1 MKKIL
6 FAGSFDPI
14 TNAHLDIIKRLDNIG
29 FKVFVGIFINSD
41 KNNMFTIDKRK
52 QMLSEVLKNNQLSN
66 VEIFSS
72 DKLLAEVCDKKDI
85 KIVARGLRN
94 TIDYEYE
101 KNMEFNNKKINPNL
115 EYIYINT
122 KEEYSYISSTVVREL
137 LSYNKD
143 ISHLVPKE
151 VNNYIKK

>member
-29 FKVFVGIFINSD
+29 FKVFVGIFINSN
-41 KNNMFTIDKRK
+41 KNYMFDIRKRK
-52 QMLSEVLKNNQLSN
+52 EILNEVINNNNLSN

-72 DKLLAEVCDKKDI
+72 DKLLVEVCEEKGI

-101 KNMEFNNKKINPNL
+101 KNMEFNNKKISSNL

-122 KEEYSYISSTVVREL
+122 KEEYSFISSTVVREL
-137 LSYNKD
+137 ISYKKD

-151 VNNYIKK
+151 VINYIEK

>member
-1 MKKIL
+1 MKNIL

-14 TNAHLDIIKRLDNIG
+14 TNAHLDIIKRLDKLG
-29 FKVFVGIFINSD
+29 FNVFVGVFINSNKNYMFD
-41 KNNMFTIDKRK
+41 IEKRKEMLTEVIKNN
-52 QMLSEVLKNNQLSN
+52 NLSN
-66 VEIFSS
+66 VELFSS
-72 DKLLAEVCDKKDI
+72 NKLLADVCKEKNI
-85 KIVARGLRN
+85 NIVARGLRN

-101 KNMEFNNKKINPNL
+101 KNMEFNNKKINSNL

-122 KEEYSYISSTVVREL
+122 KEEYSFISSTVVREL
-137 LSYNKD
+137 ISYNKD

>member
-14 TNAHLDIIKRLDNIG
+14 TNAHLDIIKRLDKLGFNI
-29 FKVFVGIFINSD
+29 FVGIFINSD
-41 KNNMFTIDKRK
+41 KTNMFTIEKRK

-72 DKLLAEVCDKKDI
+72 DELLAEVCDKKDI

-101 KNMEFNNKKINPNL
+101 KNMEFNNKKINSNL

>member
-1 MKKIL
+1 MKNIL

-14 TNAHLDIIKRLDNIG
+14 TKAHLDIINRLDKMG
-29 FKVFVGIFINSD
+29 FNVFVGIFINSN
-41 KNNMFTIDKRK
+41 KKCMFDIKKREEIIK
-52 QMLSEVLKNNQLSN
+52 EVLKNNKLLN
-66 VEIFSS
+66 VEVFTS
-72 DKLLAEVCDKKDI
+72 DKLLVEACEQKDI

-101 KNMEFNNKKINPNL
+101 KNMEFNNKKINSNL

-137 LSYNKD
+137 ISYKKD

>member
-41 KNNMFTIDKRK
+41 KTNMFTIDKRK

-72 DKLLAEVCDKKDI
+72 DELLAEVCDKKDI

>member
-1 MKKIL
+1 MKNIL

-14 TNAHLDIIKRLDNIG
+14 TNAHLDIIKRLDKLG
-29 FKVFVGIFINSD
+29 FNVFVGIFINGNKNYMFD
-41 KNNMFTIDKRK
+41 MEKRKEMLTEVIKNN
-52 QMLSEVLKNNQLSN
+52 NLSN
-66 VEIFSS
+66 VELFISN
-72 DKLLAEVCDKKDI
+72 KLLGDVCKEKNI
-85 KIVARGLRN
+85 NIVARGLRN

-101 KNMEFNNKKINPNL
+101 KNMEFNNKKINSNL

-137 LSYNKD
+137 ISYNKD

>member
-14 TNAHLDIIKRLDNIG
+14 TNAHLDIIKRLDKLGFNI
-29 FKVFVGIFINSD
+29 FVGIFINSD
-41 KNNMFTIDKRK
+41 KTNMFTIEKRK

-72 DKLLAEVCDKKDI
+72 DELLAEVCDKKDI

>member
-14 TNAHLDIIKRLDNIG
+14 TNAHLDIIKRLDDLG
-29 FKVFVGIFINSD
+29 FKVYIGIFINNN
-41 KNNMFTIDKRK
+41 KNYMFDIDKRK
-52 QMLSEVLKNNQLSN
+52 QILNEVLKNNQLSN

-72 DKLLAEVCDKKDI
+72 DKLLAEECNKKDI
-85 KIVARGLRN
+85 KLVARGLRN

-101 KNMEFNNKKINPNL
+101 KNMEFNNKKINSKL
-115 EYIYINT
+115 EYIYLNT
-122 KEEYSYISSTVVREL
+122 KEEYSFISSTVVREL
-137 LSYNKD
+137 ISYKKD

-151 VNNYIKK
+151 VKNYIKK